1 MALSTTTIRGDIAQA
16 VFEGRSNRQNLF
28 IGAEVM
34 PIYVADVRSG
44 EYLKINL
51 GQSEALNDDATKI
64 AAGSAY
70 PRVSRKFV
78 SDTFATT
85 EYGLEEVLP
94 DATQRDLARFLD
106 VEVAVADM
114 LLNQIQI
121 GHEARVAALTYAAN
135 GLTAISGTGSTAAY
149 TEANIT
155 TFDLPADVAA
165 GKLELAKY
173 GVLPNTLVMSATLFE
188 RVRRSTKV
196 QNQMFGV
203 VATNSTRLLSEQE
216 VAQAVGV
223 EKVLVGRAPKNTA
236 AKGKTYAGGFIWGD
250 SYIALAD
257 TRGGEFAAGGFGR
270 SILWGADSPVPFV
283 AETYRDEAR
292 RSNVLRVR
300 QHVAEKVIDGS
311 SIIRITTGL

>member
-1 MALSTTTIRGDIAQA
+1 MSLSTTTIRGDIAQS
-16 VFEGRSNRQNLF
+16 VYEGRSNKANLF

-64 AAGSAY
+64 AAGAAY

-114 LLNQIQI
+114 LLSQIQI

-135 GLTAISGTGSTAAY
+135 GITAISGAGATAAY
-149 TEANIT
+149 SEANIT

-173 GVLPNTLVMSATLFE
+173 GVLPNTLVLSATLFE
-188 RVRRSTKV
+188 RVRRSSKV

-223 EKVLVGRAPKNTA
+223 DQVLVGRAPKNS
-236 AKGKTYAGGFIWGD
+236 AKKGQSYSGSFIWGD
-250 SYIALAD
+250 SYIALGYVA
-257 TRGGEFAAGGFGR
+257 GGEFAAGGFGR

-283 AETYRDEAR
+283 TETYRDEAR

-300 QHVAEKVIDGS
+300 QHVSEKVVDGS

>member
-28 IGAEVM
+28 IGTEVM

-51 GQSEALNDDATKI
+51 GESEALNDDATKI
-64 AAGSAY
+64 AAGAAY
-70 PRVSRKFV
+70 PRMSRKFV

-85 EYGLEEVLP
+85 EYGLEEILP

-121 GHEARVAALTYAAN
+121 GHEARVATAAFAAN
-135 GLTAISGTGSTAAY
+135 GLTAISGTGAGAAY
-149 TEANIT
+149 SESNLTS
-155 TFDLPADVAA
+155 FDLPADVAA

-173 GVLPNTLVMSATLFE
+173 GVLPNTLIMSAVLFE

-203 VATNSTRLLSEQE
+203 VATDSTRLLSEQE

-223 EKVLVGRAPKNTA
+223 DRLLVGRAPKNTA
-236 AKGKTYAGGFIWGD
+236 AKGKTYSGGFVWGN
-250 SYIALAD
+250 SYMALAHV
-257 TRGGEFAAGGFGR
+257 TGGEFAAGGFGR
-270 SILWGADSPVPFV
+270 TILWGADSPVPFV
-283 AETYRDEAR
+283 TETYRDEAR

-300 QHVAEKVIDGS
+300 QHAAEKVIDGS
-311 SIIRITTGL
+311 SIIRITTGV

>member
-1 MALSTTTIRGDIAQA
+1 MLSSTTIRGDIAQA
-16 VFEGRSNRQNLF
+16 VYEGRSNKANLF
-28 IGAEVM
+28 IGAQVM

-64 AAGSAY
+64 APGSAY

-78 SDTFATT
+78 SDTFTTT
-85 EYGLEEVLP
+85 EFGLEEILP
-94 DATQRDLARFLD
+94 DQTQRDLARFLD
-106 VEVAVADM
+106 VEVAIADM
-114 LLNQIQI
+114 LLSQIQI
-121 GHEARVAALTYAAN
+121 GHETRVAAAAFAAN
-135 GLTAISGTGSTAAY
+135 GLTAISGAGATAAY

-155 TFDLPADVAA
+155 SFDLPADVAA
-165 GKLELAKY
+165 AKLELAKV
-173 GVLPNTLVMSATLFE
+173 GVLPNTLVLSATLFE

-223 EKVLVGRAPKNTA
+223 DQVLVGRAPKNSA
-236 AKGKTYAGGFIWGD
+236 AKGKSYSGSFIWGD
-250 SYIALAD
+250 TYIALAHVV
-257 TRGGEFAAGGFGR
+257 GGEFAAGGFGR

-300 QHVAEKVIDGS
+300 QHVSEKVIDGS
-311 SIIRITTGL
+311 SVIRITTGL

>member
-1 MALSTTTIRGDIAQA
+1 MLSSTTIRGDIAQA
-16 VFEGRSNRQNLF
+16 VYEGRSNKANLF
-28 IGAEVM
+28 IGAQVM

-64 AAGSAY
+64 APGSAY

-78 SDTFATT
+78 SDTFTTT
-85 EYGLEEVLP
+85 EFGLEEILP
-94 DATQRDLARFLD
+94 DQTQRDLARFLD
-106 VEVAVADM
+106 VEVAIADM
-114 LLNQIQI
+114 LLSQIQI
-121 GHEARVAALTYAAN
+121 GHETRVAAAAFAAN
-135 GLTAISGTGSTAAY
+135 GLTAISGAGATAAY

-155 TFDLPADVAA
+155 SFDLPADVAA
-165 GKLELAKY
+165 GKLELAKV
-173 GVLPNTLVMSATLFE
+173 GVLPNTLILSATLFE

-223 EKVLVGRAPKNTA
+223 DQVLVGRAPKNSA
-236 AKGKTYAGGFIWGD
+236 AKGKSYSGSFIWAD
-250 SYIALAD
+250 TYIALAHVV
-257 TRGGEFAAGGFGR
+257 GGEFAAGGFGR

-300 QHVAEKVIDGS
+300 QHVSEKVIDGS
-311 SIIRITTGL
+311 SVIRITTGL

>member
-1 MALSTTTIRGDIAQA
+1 MSLTTTTIRGDIAQA
-16 VFEGRSNRQNLF
+16 VYEGRSNKQNLF

-44 EYLKINL
+44 EYLKINI
-51 GQSEALNDDATKI
+51 GQSEAFNDDVTKI

-70 PRVSRKFV
+70 PRVGRKFT

-106 VEVAVADM
+106 VEIAVADM
-114 LLNQIQI
+114 LLTQIQI
-121 GHEARVAALTYAAN
+121 GHEARVAALAYAAN
-135 GLTAISGTGSTAAY
+135 GITAISASGATSAY

-155 TFDLPADVAA
+155 SFDLAADVAA

-173 GVLPNTLVMSATLFE
+173 GVLPNTLVMSAVVFE

-223 EKVLVGRAPKNTA
+223 EKVLVGRAPRNSGK
-236 AKGKTYAGGFIWGD
+236 KGQSYSGAFIWGD
-250 SYIALAD
+250 NYIALAN
-257 TRGGEFAAGGFGR
+257 TSGGEFAAGGFGR
-270 SILWGADSPVPFV
+270 TILWGADSPVPFV
-283 AETYRDEAR
+283 SETYRDEAR
-292 RSNVLRVR
+292 RSNILRVR
-300 QHVAEKVIDGS
+300 QHVSEKVVDGS

>member
-1 MALSTTTIRGDIAQA
+1 MLSSTTIRGDIAQA
-16 VFEGRSNRQNLF
+16 VYEGRSNKANLF
-28 IGAEVM
+28 IGAQVM

-70 PRVSRKFV
+70 PRVNRKFV
-78 SDTFATT
+78 SDTFTAT
-85 EYGLEEVLP
+85 EFGLEEILP
-94 DATQRDLARFLD
+94 DQTQRDLARFLD
-106 VEVAVADM
+106 VEVAIADM
-114 LLNQIQI
+114 LLSQITI
-121 GHEARVAALTYAAN
+121 GHEARVASATFAAN
-135 GLTAISGTGSTAAY
+135 GLSAISAAGATAAY

-155 TFDLPADVAA
+155 SFDLPADVAA
-165 GKLELAKY
+165 GKLELAKV
-173 GVLPNTLVMSATLFE
+173 GVLPNTLILSATLFE

-223 EKVLVGRAPKNTA
+223 DQVLVGRAPKNSA
-236 AKGKTYAGGFIWGD
+236 AKGKAYSGSFIWND
-250 SYIALAD
+250 TYIALAHVV
-257 TRGGEFAAGGFGR
+257 GGEFAAGGFGR

>member
-1 MALSTTTIRGDIAQA
+1 MLSSTTIRGDIAQA
-16 VFEGRSNRQNLF
+16 VYEGRSNKANLF
-28 IGAEVM
+28 IGAQVM
-34 PIYVADVRSG
+34 PIYVSDIRSG

-85 EYGLEEVLP
+85 EFGLEEILP
-94 DATQRDLARFLD
+94 DQTQRDLARFLD
-106 VEVAVADM
+106 VEVALADM

-121 GHEARVAALTYAAN
+121 GHETRVAAAAFAAN
-135 GLTAISGTGSTAAY
+135 GLTAISGAGATAAY

-155 TFDLPADVAA
+155 SFDLPADVAA
-165 GKLELAKY
+165 GKLELAKV
-173 GVLPNTLVMSATLFE
+173 GVLPNTLILSATLFE

-223 EKVLVGRAPKNTA
+223 DQVLVGRAPKNSA
-236 AKGKTYAGGFIWGD
+236 AKGKAYSGTFIWSD
-250 SYIALAD
+250 TYIALAHVV
-257 TRGGEFAAGGFGR
+257 GGEFVAGGFGR

-300 QHVAEKVIDGS
+300 QHVSEKVIDGS

>member
-1 MALSTTTIRGDIAQA
+1 MSLTTTTIRGDIAQA
-16 VFEGRSNRQNLF
+16 VYEGRSNKQNLF

-51 GQSEALNDDATKI
+51 GGSEAFNDDVTKI

-70 PRVSRKFV
+70 PRVGRKFT

-114 LLNQIQI
+114 LLTQIQI
-121 GHEARVAALTYAAN
+121 GHEARVASLAYAAN
-135 GLTAISGTGSTAAY
+135 GITAISAAGATAAY

-155 TFDLPADVAA
+155 SFDLPADVAA

-173 GVLPNTLVMSATLFE
+173 GVLPNTLVMSAVVFE

-223 EKVLVGRAPKNTA
+223 EKVLVGRAPRNSGK
-236 AKGKTYAGGFIWGD
+236 KGQSYSGSFIWGD
-250 SYIALAD
+250 NYIALAN
-257 TRGGEFAAGGFGR
+257 TTGGEFAAGGFGR
-270 SILWGADSPVPFV
+270 TILWGADSPVPFV
-283 AETYRDEAR
+283 SETYRDEAR
-292 RSNVLRVR
+292 RSNILRVR
-300 QHVAEKVIDGS
+300 QHVSEKVVDGS

>member
-1 MALSTTTIRGDIAQA
+1 MVSSTTIRGDIAQA
-16 VFEGRSNRQNLF
+16 VYEGRSNKANLF

-34 PIYVADVRSG
+34 PIYVADIRSG

-114 LLNQIQI
+114 LLSQIQI

-135 GLTAISGTGSTAAY
+135 GITAISGTGATAAY
-149 TEANIT
+149 SEANIT

-165 GKLELAKY
+165 GTDQACYIFSCCSKCS
-173 GVLPNTLVMSATLFE
+173 NTGASRTHCD
-188 RVRRSTKV
+188 
-196 QNQMFGV
+196 
-203 VATNSTRLLSEQE
+203 VATCGHYH
-216 VAQAVGV
+216 VGCAINNAC
-223 EKVLVGRAPKNTA
+223 GSCC
-236 AKGKTYAGGFIWGD
+236 D
-250 SYIALAD
+250 S
-257 TRGGEFAAGGFGR
+257 
-270 SILWGADSPVPFV
+270 S
-283 AETYRDEAR
+283 
-292 RSNVLRVR
+292 
-300 QHVAEKVIDGS
+300 
-311 SIIRITTGL
+311 

>member
-1 MALSTTTIRGDIAQA
+1 MALTTTTIRGDIAQA
-16 VFEGRSNRQNLF
+16 VYEGRSNRQNLF

-64 AAGSAY
+64 APGSAY

-78 SDTFATT
+78 SDTYTTT
-85 EYGLEEVLP
+85 EFGLEEILP

-135 GLTAISGTGSTAAY
+135 GLTAISGVATYS
-149 TEANIT
+149 EANIT
-155 TFDLPADVAA
+155 SFDLPADVAA
-165 GKLELAKY
+165 AKLELAKF
-173 GVLPNTLVMSATLFE
+173 GVLPNTLVMSATIFE

-203 VATNSTRLLSEQE
+203 VATDSTRLLSEQE

-223 EKVLVGRAPKNTA
+223 DKVLVGRAPRNTA
-236 AKGKTYAGGFIWGD
+236 KKGQAYSGGFVWGD
-250 SYIALAD
+250 AHIALAF
-257 TRGGEFAAGGFGR
+257 TSGGEFAAGGFGR
-270 SILWGADSPVPFV
+270 TILWGADSPVPFV

-300 QHVAEKVIDGS
+300 QHVSEKVIDGS

>member
-1 MALSTTTIRGDIAQA
+1 MSLTTTTIRGDIAQA
-16 VFEGRSNRQNLF
+16 VYEGRSNKQNLF

-34 PIYVADVRSG
+34 PIYVSDVRSG

-51 GQSEALNDDATKI
+51 GGSETFNDDATKI

-70 PRVSRKFV
+70 PRVGRKFT
-78 SDTFATT
+78 SDTFSTT

-114 LLNQIQI
+114 LLTQIQI
-121 GHEARVAALTYAAN
+121 GHEARVAALAYAAN
-135 GLTAISGTGSTAAY
+135 GITAISAAGASSAY

-155 TFDLPADVAA
+155 SFDLPADVAA
-165 GKLELAKY
+165 GKLELAKF
-173 GVLPNTLVMSATLFE
+173 GVLPNTLVMSAVVFE

-223 EKVLVGRAPKNTA
+223 EKVLVGRAPRNSGK
-236 AKGKTYAGGFIWGD
+236 KGQAYSGAFIWGD
-250 SYIALAD
+250 NFIALAN
-257 TRGGEFAAGGFGR
+257 TTGGEFAAGGFGR
-270 SILWGADSPVPFV
+270 TILWGADSQVPFV
-283 AETYRDEAR
+283 SETYRDEAR
-292 RSNVLRVR
+292 RSNILRVR
-300 QHVAEKVIDGS
+300 QHVSEKVVDGS

>member
-1 MALSTTTIRGDIAQA
+1 MLSSTTIRGDIAQA
-16 VFEGRSNRQNLF
+16 VYEGRSNKANLF
-28 IGAEVM
+28 IGASVM

-64 AAGSAY
+64 APGSAY

-78 SDTFATT
+78 SDTFTTT
-85 EYGLEEVLP
+85 EFGLEEILP
-94 DATQRDLARFLD
+94 DQTQRDLARFLD
-106 VEVAVADM
+106 VEVAIADM
-114 LLNQIQI
+114 LLSQIQI
-121 GHEARVAALTYAAN
+121 GHETRVAAAAFAAN
-135 GLTAISGTGSTAAY
+135 GLTAISGAGATAAY

-155 TFDLPADVAA
+155 SFDLPADVAA
-165 GKLELAKY
+165 GKLELAKV
-173 GVLPNTLVMSATLFE
+173 GVLPNTLVLSATLFE

-223 EKVLVGRAPKNTA
+223 DQVLVGRAPKNSA
-236 AKGKTYAGGFIWGD
+236 AKGKSYSGSFIWSD
-250 SYIALAD
+250 TYIALAHVV
-257 TRGGEFAAGGFGR
+257 GGEFAAGGFGR

-300 QHVAEKVIDGS
+300 QHVSEKVIDGS

>member
-1 MALSTTTIRGDIAQA
+1 MLSSTTIRGDIAQA
-16 VFEGRSNRQNLF
+16 VYEGRSNKANLF
-28 IGAEVM
+28 IGAQVM
-34 PIYVADVRSG
+34 PLYVADVRSG

-64 AAGSAY
+64 APGSAY

-78 SDTFATT
+78 SDTFTTT
-85 EYGLEEVLP
+85 EFGLEEILP
-94 DATQRDLARFLD
+94 DQTQRDLARFLD
-106 VEVAVADM
+106 VEVAIADM
-114 LLNQIQI
+114 LLSQIQI
-121 GHEARVAALTYAAN
+121 GHETRVAAASFAAN
-135 GLTAISGTGSTAAY
+135 GLTAISGAGATAAY

-155 TFDLPADVAA
+155 SFDLPADVAA
-165 GKLELAKY
+165 AKLELAKV
-173 GVLPNTLVMSATLFE
+173 GVLPNTLILSATLFE

-223 EKVLVGRAPKNTA
+223 DQVLVGRAPKNSA
-236 AKGKTYAGGFIWGD
+236 AKGKSYSGSFIWND
-250 SYIALAD
+250 TYIALAHVV
-257 TRGGEFAAGGFGR
+257 GGEFAAGGFGR

-300 QHVAEKVIDGS
+300 QHVSEKVIDGS
-311 SIIRITTGL
+311 SVIRITTGL

>member
-1 MALSTTTIRGDIAQA
+1 MLSSTTIRGDIAQA
-16 VFEGRSNRQNLF
+16 VYEGRSNKANLF
-28 IGAEVM
+28 IGAQVM
-34 PIYVADVRSG
+34 PIYVSDIRSG

-85 EYGLEEVLP
+85 EFGLEEILP

-106 VEVAVADM
+106 VEVALADM

-121 GHEARVAALTYAAN
+121 GHETRVAAAAFAAN
-135 GLTAISGTGSTAAY
+135 GLTAISGAGATAAY

-155 TFDLPADVAA
+155 SFDLPADVAA
-165 GKLELAKY
+165 GKLELAKV
-173 GVLPNTLVMSATLFE
+173 GVLPNTLILSATLFE

-223 EKVLVGRAPKNTA
+223 DQVLVGRAPKNSA
-236 AKGKTYAGGFIWGD
+236 AKGKAYSGTFIWSD
-250 SYIALAD
+250 TYIALAHVV
-257 TRGGEFAAGGFGR
+257 GGEFVAGGFGR

-300 QHVAEKVIDGS
+300 QHVSEKVIDGS
-311 SIIRITTGL
+311 SVIRITTGL

>member
-1 MALSTTTIRGDIAQA
+1 MALTTTTIRGDIAQA

-85 EYGLEEVLP
+85 EFGLEEILP

-135 GLTAISGTGSTAAY
+135 GLTAISGAGAGAAY

-155 TFDLPADVAA
+155 SFDLPADVAA
-165 GKLELAKY
+165 GKLELAKF

-203 VATNSTRLLSEQE
+203 VATELHPPPLRARSRSSGRRRESSRWPRSAQHRQEGPSLLGRLCL
-216 VAQAVGV
+216 
-223 EKVLVGRAPKNTA
+223 GRHPPC
-236 AKGKTYAGGFIWGD
+236 
-250 SYIALAD
+250 S
-257 TRGGEFAAGGFGR
+257 
-270 SILWGADSPVPFV
+270 
-283 AETYRDEAR
+283 R
-292 RSNVLRVR
+292 RHSRRRVR
-300 QHVAEKVIDGS
+300 RWR
-311 SIIRITTGL
+311 IRSHDPLGR

>member
-1 MALSTTTIRGDIAQA
+1 M
-16 VFEGRSNRQNLF
+16 
-28 IGAEVM
+28 
-34 PIYVADVRSG
+34 
-44 EYLKINL
+44 
-51 GQSEALNDDATKI
+51 
-64 AAGSAY
+64 
-70 PRVSRKFV
+70 

-135 GLTAISGTGSTAAY
+135 GLTAISGAGSTAAY

-173 GVLPNTLVMSATLFE
+173 GVLPNTLVMSAVLFE

-216 VAQAVGV
+216 VAQACGV
-223 EKVLVGRAPKNTA
+223 EKVLVGRAPKNSA
-236 AKGKTYAGGFIWGD
+236 AKGKTYSGSFIWGD

-300 QHVAEKVIDGS
+300 QHVSEKVIDGS

>member
-1 MALSTTTIRGDIAQA
+1 MLSSTTIRGDIAQA
-16 VFEGRSNRQNLF
+16 VYEGRSNKANLF
-28 IGAEVM
+28 IGAQVM

-85 EYGLEEVLP
+85 EFGLEEILP
-94 DATQRDLARFLD
+94 DQTQRDLARFLD
-106 VEVAVADM
+106 VEVALADM

-121 GHEARVAALTYAAN
+121 GHETRVATAAFAAN
-135 GLTAISGTGSTAAY
+135 GLTAISGAGATAAY
-149 TEANIT
+149 TT
-155 TFDLPADVAA
+155 SFDLPADVAA
-165 GKLELAKY
+165 GKLELAKV
-173 GVLPNTLVMSATLFE
+173 GVLPNTLVLSATLFE

-223 EKVLVGRAPKNTA
+223 DQVLVGRAPKNSA
-236 AKGKTYAGGFIWGD
+236 AKGKTYSGTFIWAD
-250 SYIALAD
+250 TYIALAHVV
-257 TRGGEFAAGGFGR
+257 GGEFVAGGFGR

-300 QHVAEKVIDGS
+300 QHVSEKVIDGS
-311 SIIRITTGL
+311 SVIRITTGL